1 MTPFGNAGQP
11 MFSKNSIFFFANFF
25 FMFLDRFDVLICPRR
40 KTAPATAVVLKT
52 DWVIKQRGQLAGNWS
67 TRLFN

>member
-1 MTPFGNAGQP
+1 
-11 MFSKNSIFFFANFF
+11 
-25 FMFLDRFDVLICPRR
+25 MFLDRFDVLICPRR

>member
-1 MTPFGNAGQP
+1 LDHCSKAYKQGTT
-11 MFSKNSIFFFANFF
+11 FSLAFIQNLLRNPKA
-25 FMFLDRFDVLICPRR
+25 VAAQHCPRG